1 MEEFEKKRIEEYFK
15 DKRGKKKMDIRFNVT
30 ITTTTNTDNFSGVQM
45 DINDNW
51 VLIAAGDKWIAY
63 PVCNVIRVNYSV
75 VK

>member
-1 MEEFEKKRIEEYFK
+1 MEEFEKKRIEKTFK
-15 DKRGKKKMDIRFNVT
+15 DRRKKMDIRYNVT

-51 VLIAAGDKWIAY
+51 VMIVAGDKRIAY
-63 PVCNVIRVNYSV
+63 PVRNVIRVNYSV

>member
-1 MEEFEKKRIEEYFK
+1 MEEFEKKRIEKTFK
-15 DKRGKKKMDIRFNVT
+15 DRRKKMDIRYNVT

-51 VLIAAGDKWIAY
+51 VMIVAGDKCTAY
-63 PVCNVIRVNYSV
+63 PVRNVIRVNYSV